1 MNDTVGIDISKATL
15 DAFRMSDGR
24 REQFSND
31 AAGLKALKKWLG
43 KTPVRVIYEPTGPY
57 HRDLEQA
64 LAATGHGLVK
74 VNPTRARRF
83 AQATGQ
89 TAKTDRVDAE
99 LLARMGAVLNLE
111 ARPTRSEALMEIKE
125 LHVARVGLIKDRT
138 ACRNRLAT
146 ARCKVIISQLNARY
160 RQIKAQIA
168 QIDAELVRYVKAD
181 PELARRNEILL
192 SIPGIGQVAA
202 IALIVEMP
210 ELGSMNAKEVASLA
224 GLAPITRQSGM
235 WKGKARISGGRQ
247 TIRTMLFMPALIAT
261 RFNAPLRQIHEA
273 LIGAGKPWKVSITA
287 VMRKLVI
294 LANALV
300 RDDRTWT
307 DARA

>member
-1 MNDTVGIDISKATL
+1 
-15 DAFRMSDGR
+15 
-24 REQFSND
+24 
-31 AAGLKALKKWLG
+31 
-43 KTPVRVIYEPTGPY
+43 
-57 HRDLEQA
+57 
-64 LAATGHGLVK
+64 
-74 VNPTRARRF
+74 
-83 AQATGQ
+83 
-89 TAKTDRVDAE
+89 
-99 LLARMGAVLNLE
+99 
-111 ARPTRSEALMEIKE
+111 MEIKE

-138 ACRNRLAT
+138 ACRNRLGT

-168 QIDAELVRYVKAD
+168 QIDAELVRSVKAD
-181 PELARRNEILL
+181 PELARRYEILL

-224 GLAPITRQSGM
+224 GLAPVTRQSGK

-247 TIRTMLFMPALIAT
+247 TIRNMLFMPALIAT
-261 RFNAPLRQIHEA
+261 RFNAPLRRIHEA

-300 RDDRTWT
+300 RDDRTWAET
-307 DARA
+307 RA

>member
-1 MNDTVGIDISKATL
+1 
-15 DAFRMSDGR
+15 MSDGR

-31 AAGLKALKKWLG
+31 ATGLKKLRTWLG

-64 LAATGHGLVK
+64 LTATSHGLVK

-111 ARPTRSEALMEIKE
+111 ASPARSEALMEIKE

-138 ACRNRLAT
+138 ACRNRLGT
-146 ARCKVIISQLNARY
+146 ARCKVIVSQLNARY

-181 PELARRNEILL
+181 PELARRYEILL

-224 GLAPITRQSGM
+224 GLAPITRQSGL

-261 RFNAPLRQIHEA
+261 RFNAPLRQVHES

-300 RDDRTWT
+300 RDDRTWAE
-307 DARA
+307 ARA

>member
-1 MNDTVGIDISKATL
+1 MDTVGIDISKATL

-24 REQFSND
+24 REQFSNVP
-31 AAGLKALKKWLG
+31 AGLKKLKKWLG
-43 KTPVRVIYEPTGPY
+43 KSPARVIYEPTGPY

-64 LAATGHGLVK
+64 LAGTCHGLVK

-99 LLARMGAVLNLE
+99 LLARMGEVLNLE
-111 ARPTRSEALMEIKE
+111 ASPARSEALMEIKE

-138 ACRNRLAT
+138 ACRNRLGA

-181 PELARRNEILL
+181 PELARRYEILL

-224 GLAPITRQSGM
+224 GLAPVTRQSGK

-247 TIRTMLFMPALIAT
+247 TIRNMLFMPALIAT
-261 RFNAPLRQIHEA
+261 RFNAPLRRTHEA

-300 RDDRTWT
+300 RDDRTWAET
-307 DARA
+307 RA